1 MDRSMK
7 LLIVEHDL
15 FDIDLL
21 RYELSKAFPNHEAE
35 VVQTEQEFIAALA
48 HRPHIILSDY
58 SLPSFDG
65 ARAFEIKQKLA
76 PEIPFIL
83 VSGTIGEEKAVE
95 LIKNGVTDY
104 ALKDKLYALAPKIVR
119 ALNEA
124 EERQRKRSI
133 EEALLKSE
141 ANLRA
146 MFDSTDVGFLF
157 LNPDG
162 TVLAFNPMSQHWAQY
177 SFGVELKVN
186 MNFKDLLIKDRLMPF
201 SVLAGRVMAGNEV
214 SYETNYPKA
223 DGTVSWFYIHAK
235 PVTGEDKTV
244 IGICIAVSDIT
255 ASKQAEEEI
264 KKLNTGLEER
274 VKERTTELMEA
285 NTALEAFSYS
295 VSHDLRSPVRSVMG
309 FAQIINKEHGH
320 ALNAELKELFTHIE
334 SSSKRMN
341 AIIDDLLALAKCGK
355 DKLHKTNVNMH
366 NLFYG
371 VWDNL
376 LFSTAHKA
384 TLKMQEMPVVYADS
398 SMLEQVVV
406 NLLSNAIKYSSKK
419 EKPEI
424 TVGCEEG
431 AESYTFFVKDNG
443 AGFDM
448 KNYNRLFNAFQR
460 LHSIGDFEGTGIG
473 LTLIKRIV
481 EKHGGEVWAEGVV
494 GEGASFYFTLPK
506 LTGRLI
512 KGGKNNLSSS
522 AEPGQHA

>member
-1 MDRSMK
+1 MK
-7 LLIVEHDL
+7 ILVVEHDL
-15 FDIDLL
+15 YDIDLL
-21 RYELSKAFPNHEAE
+21 KYELSRAFPNHTAQ
-35 VVQTEQEFIAALA
+35 VVQTEKDFRSALEQKQD
-48 HRPHIILSDY
+48 IILSDY

-65 ARAFEIKQKLA
+65 VRAFEIKQEIA
-76 PEIPFIL
+76 PDTPFIL
-83 VSGTIGEEKAVE
+83 VSGTIGEENAVE

-104 ALKDKLYALAPKIVR
+104 ALKDKLYALAPKIIR
-119 ALNEA
+119 AMNEA
-124 EERQRKRSI
+124 EDKRRKKSM
-133 EEALLKSE
+133 EDALQKSE

-162 TVLAFNPMSQHWAQY
+162 TVLAFNPMSQHWAQH
-177 SFGVELKVN
+177 SFGVELKTN
-186 MNFKDLLIKDRLMPF
+186 MSFTELLIPERLF
-201 SVLAGRVMAGNEV
+201 AFNALAGRVLKGKEV
-214 SYETNYPKA
+214 SYETNYPNA
-223 DGTVSWFYIHAK
+223 DGALTWFYIHAK
-235 PVTGEDKTV
+235 PVTDENKTV
-244 IGICIAVSDIT
+244 IGICIAVNDIT

-264 KKLNTGLEER
+264 RQLNMGLEER
-274 VKERTTELMEA
+274 VKERTTELIEA

-355 DKLHKTNVNMH
+355 DRLQRADVNMDG
-366 NLFYG
+366 LFYG

-376 LFSTAHKA
+376 LFASSHRA
-384 TLKMQEMPVVYADS
+384 TLQIQPLPVVSGDS

-419 EKPEI
+419 EKPVI
-424 TVGCEEG
+424 NV
-431 AESYTFFVKDNG
+431 SYNEAGDKFTFCVKDNG

-448 KNYNRLFNAFQR
+448 KNYNRLFNPFQR
-460 LHSIGDFEGTGIG
+460 LHSIGEFEGTGIG

-481 EKHGGEVWAEGVV
+481 EKHGGEVWAEGEV
-494 GEGASFYFTLPK
+494 GQGASFYFTLPK
-506 LTGRLI
+506 TNWQNTRGD
-512 KGGKNNLSSS
+512 KNINVPGP
-522 AEPGQHA
+522 EPGRHL